1 MSVHKERNVSKN
13 KRISQKALGELSRSV
28 LSNISKTINKREINE
43 LAWVSGLIKRV
54 SSKITGF
61 EFLTTMLIANSNP
74 EQASLENISDLFRSQ
89 FRVTIRA
96 QSIME
101 RLNNEPAVNF
111 LKNVFENVL
120 RAQYNQ
126 LIKNVT
132 PDLFAPFSKILI
144 QDSTRCDLNQGL
156 ADAFKGSGGRASKA
170 SLKLDV
176 IYDFKMKK
184 FESISLQNGST
195 ADQALANKIIEY
207 ISPKTLIIRDLGY
220 LRIDCISRI
229 VEASAFFL
237 SRMKNNMS
245 VYLNKEDTEKLDL
258 AEYLHQNFR
267 KAPIVEKIV
276 YITAEKIPVRFIAY
290 KVPEEIANKR
300 RREAYAKAKKEGRT
314 LTKKSLTLLD
324 FSLFITNVPAEIW
337 AAEVVGTIY
346 RIRWQIELMF
356 KDWKGRLRI
365 ECLLGTNPC
374 RIKCLIYSRL
384 IFILLINEVYKL
396 FDYIGEYIGR
406 EVSMHKVYSWLKS
419 SNRILR
425 VLSGRFS
432 WWEERYLDELIVM
445 CMSHQKRK
453 RKTSLQRVFEQDF
466 YYAEAS

>member
-1 MSVHKERNVSKN
+1 MSVHKERNVGKN
-13 KRISQKALGELSRSV
+13 KRISQKALVKLSRGV
-28 LSNISKTINKREINE
+28 LTNISKTINKREINE
-43 LAWVSGLIKRV
+43 IACVSGFIRRA

-61 EFLTTMLIANSNP
+61 EFLTTMLIASSNS

-111 LKNVFENVL
+111 LRDVFETVL

-126 LIKNVT
+126 LTKDVT
-132 PDLFAPFSKILI
+132 PNLFAPFSKILI
-144 QDSTRCDLNQGL
+144 QDSTRCDLNQRL

-176 IYDFKMKK
+176 IYDFKIKK
-184 FESISLQNGST
+184 FENISLHNGSK
-195 ADQALANKIIEY
+195 ADQALANKIIEH
-207 ISPKTLIIRDLGY
+207 ISPRTLVIRDLGY

-237 SRMKNNMS
+237 SRMKNNMC
-245 VYLNKEDTEKLDL
+245 VYLNKQDTEQLDL
-258 AEYLHQNFR
+258 AEYLHKNCR
-267 KAPIVEKIV
+267 NATLVEKIV
-276 YITAEKIPVRFIAY
+276 YITAEKVPVRFIAY
-290 KVPEEIANKR
+290 KVPQEIADKR
-300 RREAYAKAKKEGRT
+300 RRAANAKAKKEGRT

-337 AAEVVGTIY
+337 TAEIVGTIY

-356 KDWKGRLRI
+356 KDWKGRLKI
-365 ECLLGTNPC
+365 ECLLGTNPF
-374 RIKCLIYSRL
+374 RIRCLIYSRL
-384 IFILLINEVYKL
+384 IFIMLINEVYKL
-396 FDYIGEYIGR
+396 LDYVGDCMGR

-419 SNRILR
+419 ADRVLR

-432 WWEERYLDELIVM
+432 WWEERNLDELIVM

-453 RKTSLQRVFEQDF
+453 RKTSLQRICEQDF